1 MDCGVYLPGV
11 RHRGRAL
18 IVAELA
24 PLQSRLP
31 SLNVD
36 QLVQLVTYY
45 QAVPRKSAAKN
56 GLTLLIVGPPN
67 QSPEAFALI
76 EQLLSH
82 QYVSFVSRLYFPL
95 QFIMRTITLYCYCKQ
110 EQHHQQPQRKY
121 IDDVVIWSEGDTTCD
136 TPLRLSGRSVRF
148 LNE

>member
-1 MDCGVYLPGV
+1 MPNDVTLMEDPTRPSSAPTEATLTSAPTPPSSEASASALQLSVETLGPYVMDCGVYLPGV

-24 PLQSRLP
+24 PLQSHLP

-56 GLTLLIVGPPN
+56 GLTLLVVGPPN
-67 QSPEAFALI
+67 ESPEAFALI

-82 QYVSFVSRLYFPL
+82 QYVSFIHFHSSPRPHP
-95 QFIMRTITLYCYCKQ
+95 T
-110 EQHHQQPQRKY
+110 
-121 IDDVVIWSEGDTTCD
+121 
-136 TPLRLSGRSVRF
+136 
-148 LNE
+148 